1 MYAHCFRSPVEYG
14 RVLISS
20 PFVIKIVITTY
31 QTLCG
36 DFPKRKKKVKNLA
49 LEQPDEDEVVLDD
62 LDAP

>member
-1 MYAHCFRSPVEYG
+1 M
-14 RVLISS
+14 SS